1 MSAWWHGRVRQVGGS
16 SGVCVVLALSLCAG
30 LVLAAMPAAS
40 GATAGSLPGVSS
52 GPRPGPDILYA
63 AAATAPQLTN
73 AGIWTAPPILTSA
86 GTAYRDGEFLYQD
99 YLYDDHGAAE
109 AADPQ
114 DPSAAGDTFSRPA
127 GTYTYPAGPA
137 YANNAADLVEF
148 RAKPTAAYT
157 AFRITLNTMTDPSL
171 VAASIAIGGTD
182 GASFP
187 FPDGAN
193 VSAPAALFLT
203 VHPSGSAMVAD
214 LVHAGTGAP
223 VAGPSPSVSVDTY
236 RHQIEVR
243 VPHADWNPAGSV
255 VRLAMGVGLW
265 DSQAGRYLVPQATR
279 DGAHPGGAGAD
290 PHPAAFFNVAFRG
303 NGQEPMPDAHDPAS
317 TTTRPA
323 WWRDQA
329 QAQALAAHDISPFH
343 ADVSFPE
350 LAGGATDNSG
360 VPASGPLDRILA
372 SHFQSAPGVDSS
384 VSCFPASESG
394 GSHCPG
400 QYQGNLQPYAIY
412 VPPGA
417 APAQGWGTTLLL
429 HSLAANYN
437 QYLGSRN
444 QSQYSSRGPGSIVI
458 TPESRGPDGF
468 YDGYAG
474 ADVFEAWAD
483 AARQYPLDPA
493 WSVITGY
500 SMGGYGTFKLAEQFP
515 DLFARGQST
524 VGASADNNLVPSLRN
539 IPIQMWNMATDE
551 LVPESSYLPTA
562 QALDAAGYRYDLD
575 IFAPGDH
582 LTLAINDQFAP
593 AAAFLG
599 TAAVDRNPPHVTYVV
614 DPALDYPQLGLVADH
629 AYWLSGLTVRNTT
642 PPVTGGHAEGTIDAV
657 SHGSGTG
664 DPPPSA
670 TQYGAGTLTG
680 GTLPALAYTSRYKT
694 WGAAPA
700 AVTADRLDIT
710 AANVATVTVDPA
722 RARVDCNVVLDVHTD
737 GPLTVNLAGCGR
749 TLQYP

>member
-1 MSAWWHGRVRQVGGS
+1 M
-16 SGVCVVLALSLCAG
+16 
-30 LVLAAMPAAS
+30 
-40 GATAGSLPGVSS
+40 
-52 GPRPGPDILYA
+52 
-63 AAATAPQLTN
+63 
-73 AGIWTAPPILTSA
+73 
-86 GTAYRDGEFLYQD
+86 
-99 YLYDDHGAAE
+99 
-109 AADPQ
+109 
-114 DPSAAGDTFSRPA
+114 
-127 GTYTYPAGPA
+127 
-137 YANNAADLVEF
+137 
-148 RAKPTAAYT
+148 K
-157 AFRITLNTMTDPSL
+157 DPSL

-182 GASFP
+182 GVPFP

-203 VHPSGSAMVAD
+203 VHPSGSAMAAD

-223 VAGPSPSVSVDTY
+223 VAGPSPAVSVDTA

-255 VRLAMGVGLW
+255 VR
-265 DSQAGRYLVPQATR
+265 
-279 DGAHPGGAGAD
+279 H
-290 PHPAAFFNVAFRG
+290 
-303 NGQEPMPDAHDPAS
+303 AHDPAS

-329 QAQALAAHDISPFH
+329 QAQALASHDISPFH

-372 SHFQSAPGVDSS
+372 SRFQPAPGVDYS

-400 QYQGNLQPYAIY
+400 QYQGNLQPYAVY

-493 WSVITGY
+493 WSDITGY

-562 QALDAAGYRYDLD
+562 QALDTAGYRYQLD

-599 TAAVDRNPPHVTYVV
+599 TAAVDRSPPHVTYVV

-629 AYWLSGLTVRNTT
+629 AYWLSGLAVRNST

-657 SHGSGTG
+657 SHGFGTG
-664 DPPPSA
+664 DPAPSA
-670 TQYGAGTLTG
+670 TQSGAGTLTG
-680 GTLPALAYTSRYKT
+680 GTLPALAYTSRSKT

-710 AANVATVTVDPA
+710 VANVATVTVDPS
-722 RARVDCNVVLDVHTD
+722 RARVDCNVVLAVHTD
-737 GPLTVNLAGCGR
+737 GPLRVNLAGCGR